1 MHEYIFFSPIN
12 IEVSLK
18 LKENQF
24 FVVIIFYPNKSV
36 KQNIQTVMKWKSRTP
51 LSSDIKYKNPNIGFI
66 GSLKKGPSPDH
77 CLQMLYSLSHR
88 VSKLM
93 QDLNLKVGVLQEFFP
108 KDDNLLGLNVN
119 HGQKI
124 LLRLRKNADPYM
136 LLDEDMVLDTLLH
149 ELCHN
154 RIGPH
159 NDAFH
164 KLWDEYRSKQYGNQ
178 ALGLYNNFLGKGK
191 KLVDGP
197 IKALVDNNLIAKK
210 SLQKAKMGKG
220 RKLGRVS
227 TKKTNDECLLS
238 PAEMARQ
245 AALDR
250 MKKFEE
256 ESCSC
261 NKDLDIDHD
270 SDIEIVDMNDNGK
283 IDNFIDL
290 VEDSDIDQKS
300 IERPPTKKLKQKG
313 KLSINRPKDEDI
325 EIIIL
330 SD

>member
-1 MHEYIFFSPIN
+1 
-12 IEVSLK
+12 
-18 LKENQF
+18 
-24 FVVIIFYPNKSV
+24 
-36 KQNIQTVMKWKSRTP
+36 MKWKLRTP
-51 LSSDIKYKNPNIGFI
+51 LSSDVKYKNPNIGFI

-108 KDDNLLGLNVN
+108 SNENLLGLNVN
-119 HGQKI
+119 RGQKV
-124 LLRLRKNADPYM
+124 LLRLRKNSDPHM
-136 LLDEDMVLDTLLH
+136 LLDEDMVLDTLLY

-154 RIGPH
+154 SIGPH

-164 KLWDEYRSKQYGNQ
+164 RLWDEYRGKQYGNQ
-178 ALGLYNNFLGKGK
+178 ALGLYNNFLGQGK
-191 KLVDGP
+191 KLLDGP
-197 IKALVDNNLIAKK
+197 ITTVVDNNLIAKK
-210 SLQKAKMGKG
+210 SQQKAKMGKG
-220 RKLGRVS
+220 RKLGGIS
-227 TKKTNDECLLS
+227 YKKVCNNGSLS
-238 PAEMARQ
+238 PAEMVRQ

-256 ESCSC
+256 QSCSC

-270 SDIEIVDMNDNGK
+270 SDIEIVDMNDKGK

-290 VEDSDIDQKS
+290 VEDSDVEQEDIQK
-300 IERPPTKKLKQKG
+300 PPNKKLKQEKEIVN
-313 KLSINRPKDEDI
+313 KHKDGDV

>member
-1 MHEYIFFSPIN
+1 MR
-12 IEVSLK
+12 
-18 LKENQF
+18 
-24 FVVIIFYPNKSV
+24 
-36 KQNIQTVMKWKSRTP
+36 WKSRTP
-51 LSSDIKYKNPNIGFI
+51 LSSDVKYKNPNIGFI

-108 KDDNLLGLNVN
+108 KDGNLLGLNVN
-119 HGQKI
+119 HGQKV
-124 LLRLRKNADPYM
+124 LLRLRKNSDPYM

-154 RIGPH
+154 SIGPH

-164 KLWDEYRSKQYGNQ
+164 KLWDDYRSKQYGNQ
-178 ALGLYNNFLGKGK
+178 ALGLYNNFLGQGK
-191 KLVDGP
+191 KLFDGP
-197 IKALVDNNLIAKK
+197 STNLVDNNLIAKK
-210 SLQKAKMGKG
+210 SQQKARMGRG
-220 RKLGRVS
+220 RKLGGVGY
-227 TKKTNDECLLS
+227 KKASNESLLS
-238 PAEMARQ
+238 PAEMVRQ
-245 AALDR
+245 AALER

-256 ESCSC
+256 QSCSC

-290 VEDSDIDQKS
+290 VDDSDVEQEVIQK
-300 IERPPTKKLKQKG
+300 PPNKKLKQEEKE
-313 KLSINRPKDEDI
+313 KEAISRPKDDDI